1 MLKVLK
7 KYLVIRMIL
16 KTHLTAVIVVIKVA
30 DQVVK
35 RKIVIMRKERINQK
49 IMISHRILRKDK
61 VSGNECLLH
70 RIFSTRIG
78 I

>member
-1 MLKVLK
+1 
-7 KYLVIRMIL
+7 VIRMIL

>member
-1 MLKVLK
+1 M
-7 KYLVIRMIL
+7 IRMIL